1 MVTGIS
7 SCFCLSELVKKG
19 LVVLI
24 VDRSGLVLVGV
35 SISGTVA
42 NCQSLSLKA
51 LASSELVEGHLVL
64 SLLIVL

>member
-7 SCFCLSELVKKG
+7 SCLCLSELVMKG
-19 LVVLI
+19 LVVVL
-24 VDRSGLVLVGV
+24 DRSGLVLVGV

>member
-7 SCFCLSELVKKG
+7 SCGFCLSQLIKKG
-19 LVVLI
+19 LV

-35 SISGTVA
+35 SISGTVV

>member
-7 SCFCLSELVKKG
+7 SCFCLSELVMKG
-19 LVVLI
+19 LI
-24 VDRSGLVLVGV
+24 VDKSGLVLVGV

>member
-7 SCFCLSELVKKG
+7 SCFCLSELVMKG
-19 LVVLI
+19 LI